1 MNVIL
6 AQKQRDEGM
15 PVRQIARRHHVTP
28 NNVYRVTQPPK
39 NRGGNLPQPLT
50 LNGHIPISE
59 VLAGL
64 RSQMIQI
71 QHAIESL
78 ESLENSSR
86 G

>member
-1 MNVIL
+1 MNIIL

-28 NNVYRVTQPPK
+28 SNVYRLTQPPK
-39 NRGGNLPQPLT
+39 NGGGNLPQPS
-50 LNGHIPISE
+50 NRHIPISE